1 MTFPIKMSPEIGAL
15 AAALAKAQ
23 GELRAATKDRENPY
37 FKSSYATLAS
47 VFEAI
52 REPFSKNGLSY
63 TQPTRIDEHGNVVVV
78 TMLMHASGQ
87 WLAGEVS
94 AKPAKNDPQGVGSLI
109 SYLKRYEIQAM
120 AGIASA
126 DDDDD
131 GNAATL
137 SDRVQHRATQPPAP
151 PTGQAESPVGYDPKI
166 QDHKL
171 KLKGALEHRKIPQDL
186 WPAVSQAMV
195 GKYPDELDDVISQ
208 VYEAEGAG

>member
-1 MTFPIKMSPEIGAL
+1 MTPISMSPEIGAL
-15 AAALAKAQ
+15 AQALAKAQ
-23 GELRAATKDRENPY
+23 GELTAATKDRENPF

-52 REPFSKNGLSY
+52 REPFSKNGLAYS
-63 TQPTRIDEHGNVVVV
+63 QPTRIDEHGNVVVV
-78 TMLMHASGQ
+78 TILMHSSGQ
-87 WLAGEVS
+87 WIAGEVS

-137 SDRVQHRATQPPAP
+137 PDKLQQQRQPQIPQR
-151 PTGQAESPVGYDPKI
+151 THQAEDLSGYDPKI
-166 QDHKL
+166 LRHKQTL
-171 KLKGALEHRKIPQDL
+171 KEALEQKNVPQDL
-186 WPAVSQAMV
+186 WPAISQGMI
-195 GKYPDELDDVISQ
+195 GKFPDELDDVIEK
-208 VYEAEGAG
+208 VYEAEGAR